1 MLRLFVFIDKLQE
14 EDMAPIAFIIG
25 TVWPEPRSSAAGQ
38 HLLSLLSELKQL
50 GYIIHFASTAQ
61 RSENSEGLDELGC
74 VVHEIVL
81 NDSSFDQL
89 IAQLQPEIAVF
100 DRFMV
105 EEQFSWRIKKVAPN
119 TCLILDTEDFHS
131 LRYLRHQIIKKH
143 PEQAVD
149 IPSLLEINAEPGP
162 FQGCLNSDFAVREIA
177 SMWRCDINL
186 IISQA
191 EVALLHTYYGLPKN
205 ILHYCPF
212 LMANDRD
219 ALGTPRAIDNRKDF
233 VFIGNY
239 RRAPNWDAVQILAK
253 HLWPI
258 IRKELPQAK
267 CRIYGAYTPE
277 KAQQFHNPKQGL
289 LISGWAKDA
298 QATIQEAR
306 VHLAPLRFGAGLKGK
321 IFDSLRVGTP
331 CVGSDMAW
339 EGISTDVTAH
349 SLQTLNDYEDFA
361 AQAIVLYEDEDK
373 WLTEQVKG
381 QQILENEFVYTT
393 HSSALKNKIQTVTQ
407 DLNTHRAPLF
417 MQKMLEQTQYR
428 ATRFMSQWIEAKQI
442 IEQLRDAGL
451 PPETD

>member
-14 EDMAPIAFIIG
+14 ENMAPIAFIIG

-61 RSENSEGLDELGC
+61 RSQNSEGLDELGC

-100 DRFMV
+100 DRFMI

-131 LRYLRHQIIKKH
+131 LRYLRHQIVKKH

-149 IPSLLEINAEPGP
+149 IPSLLEINAGPGP

-205 ILHYCPF
+205 IAT
-212 LMANDRD
+212 ANIILSSAHIR
-219 ALGTPRAIDNRKDF
+219 LFFKTGNRKTDSVLLVLNRCTALYISITCMRF
-233 VFIGNY
+233 LRHY
-239 RRAPNWDAVQILAK
+239 AK
-253 HLWPI
+253 RH
-258 IRKELPQAK
+258 
-267 CRIYGAYTPE
+267 
-277 KAQQFHNPKQGL
+277 
-289 LISGWAKDA
+289 
-298 QATIQEAR
+298 
-306 VHLAPLRFGAGLKGK
+306 
-321 IFDSLRVGTP
+321 
-331 CVGSDMAW
+331 
-339 EGISTDVTAH
+339 
-349 SLQTLNDYEDFA
+349 
-361 AQAIVLYEDEDK
+361 
-373 WLTEQVKG
+373 
-381 QQILENEFVYTT
+381 
-393 HSSALKNKIQTVTQ
+393 
-407 DLNTHRAPLF
+407 
-417 MQKMLEQTQYR
+417 
-428 ATRFMSQWIEAKQI
+428 
-442 IEQLRDAGL
+442 
-451 PPETD
+451 